1 MPNLLKTWSFFK
13 GTKKEKKTFTRPLTQ
28 NKKKK
33 LRSPSPVPST
43 RKNPRPL
50 RVYVASPYWLYLF
63 FIFKIVGHLFW
74 SRLMGGA
81 LIGVPIVDSIN

>member
-1 MPNLLKTWSFFK
+1 MPNLLKTWSFFN
-13 GTKKEKKTFTRPLTQ
+13 GQKKEKKPFTRPLTQ

-33 LRSPSPVPST
+33 LRSPSPLPST
-43 RKNPRPL
+43 RKNPRAL
-50 RVYVASPYWLYLF
+50 RVHVASPYWLYLF
-63 FIFKIVGHLFW
+63 FIFKIVCHLFW

>member
-13 GTKKEKKTFTRPLTQ
+13 GTKKKKETFTRPLTQ

-33 LRSPSPVPST
+33 LRSPSPLPST

-50 RVYVASPYWLYLF
+50 GCMLHLHIGCICSLF
-63 FIFKIVGHLFW
+63 SKLLVTYFGL
-74 SRLMGGA
+74 G
-81 LIGVPIVDSIN
+81 